1 MEAWQHVE
9 LTSTNRPFGLIIKL
23 TQTVDRYAIAPGKD
37 WVSSLSKVRSTFG
50 MSRTCMPAKFSQPN
64 WAELFTCGF
73 FNRTKGL
80 SSREHEIRAFQVS
93 GGHIA
98 RVTPVPIPNT
108 VVKPR

>member
-1 MEAWQHVE
+1 MEAQQCVE

-23 TQTVDRYAIAPGKD
+23 TQTVDRFQKRLGEFAKAARLRLGKSRAKKRVAIY
-37 WVSSLSKVRSTFG
+37 SLFD
-50 MSRTCMPAKFSQPN
+50 MSQTCMPANFS
-64 WAELFTCGF
+64 
-73 FNRTKGL
+73 L
-80 SSREHEIRAFQVS
+80 SSRELWSTRARVS